1 VIVRVALK
9 RGDTVL
15 VGEPGWRHDSVIHAN
30 HRTGEYSKEVRDI
43 QGFVTDTGEFMD
55 RKQAAE
61 HAYQCGQIKERVFV
75 LFSEDVW

>member
-1 VIVRVALK
+1 VITRVALK

-30 HRTGEYSKEVRDI
+30 HRTGNYSKEVRDI
-43 QGFVTDTGEFMD
+43 QGFVTDNGEFLD
-55 RKQAAE
+55 RKQAAD
-61 HAYQCGQIKERVFV
+61 HALKCGQIKEPVSV